1 MAPRGLISILLFF
14 QIKELDNPL
23 FQSEQIDQN
32 LLLIVIILSIAV
44 LLVGTLKKPTQQL
57 TTTENVKEDL
67 SDVDITIPNFDA
79 QNEDDNAD
87 NEKTLID

>member
-1 MAPRGLISILLFF
+1 M
-14 QIKELDNPL
+14 
-23 FQSEQIDQN
+23 
-32 LLLIVIILSIAV
+32 
-44 LLVGTLKKPTQQL
+44 LVGTLKKTTQQL